1 MTLNNLPENLN
12 FILIDDDDIQLFLIK
27 KALNNTFSQSTI
39 TSFSMPES
47 ALEHIYKL
55 KEDEFEN
62 QIILL
67 DLNMPVLTGW
77 DVLDN
82 LKQKYGNNLP
92 SNARVYIL
100 SSSDLPEDIKKSTE
114 YEMVAGFYS
123 KPLDKSKIEEIM
135 ESSFSLK

>member
-1 MTLNNLPENLN
+1 MTLSNLPKNLN
-12 FILIDDDDIQLFLIK
+12 FVLIDDDVIQLFLIK
-27 KALNNTFSQSTI
+27 KTLNDKFSQSTI
-39 TSFSMPES
+39 TSFSMPEA
-47 ALEHIYKL
+47 ALEHIYTL
-55 KEDEFEN
+55 KDGDFEN

-67 DLNMPVLTGW
+67 DLNMPAMTGW

-114 YEMVAGFYS
+114 YDMVAGFYS
-123 KPLDKSKIEEIM
+123 KPLDTFKIDEIM
-135 ESSFSLK
+135 GSTFS